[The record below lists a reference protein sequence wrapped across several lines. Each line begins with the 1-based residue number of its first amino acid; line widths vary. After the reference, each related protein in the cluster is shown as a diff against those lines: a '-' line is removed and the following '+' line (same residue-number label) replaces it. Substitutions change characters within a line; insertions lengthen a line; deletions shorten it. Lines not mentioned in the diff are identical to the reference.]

1 MSRDTIRLRH
11 AATHADHIQVRA
23 RVRAAAVADHTRAAA
38 AAVAIHRTAVVD
50 HHPMAAVEVHRR
62 VVAEAAIATQNP
74 APAPTAKW
82 QQVWSTNTERA
93 TDNQPSLLLLFK
105 DETDRLPDAFVAAGN
120 FERHGRG

>member
-1 MSRDTIRLRH
+1 MSPDTIRLRH
-11 AATHADHIQVRA
+11 AATRADHIQVRA
-23 RVRAAAVADHTRAAA
+23 RDHTTVAVHTRAAA

-50 HHPMAAVEVHRR
+50 HHPMAAVEVPRR
-62 VVAEAAIATQNP
+62 VVAEAAIATRNP